1 MWAEVL
7 EGLSSGIYALRA
19 ALKTVLVEKG
29 LPGGQVALSDA
40 VENYPR
46 FEKISGMELSKKFL
60 KHAESYGLEILQ
72 QQVVAIDPGL
82 DFHSV
87 KLSNGGVLQSH
98 AVILATG
105 GSPRKLNVP
114 GEDENYGGGVSYY
127 ATCDGFFYRDKTVA
141 VVGGG
146 DTAVEEALY
155 LSKIVEKV
163 YLIHRRNEL
172 RASKILQQ
180 RVISECKIEILWNT
194 VVTAINADDQSVS
207 AVDLKNTE
215 TGKKWGLPTHGIFIF
230 IGYIPNN
237 QLVPVGVKMN
247 ADGYVLTNEQCETN
261 IAGIY
266 VIGDLREKYAKQI
279 VLAAADGCNAAL
291 ATAHY
296 VEGRKSSEEVCEPPK
311 EMLTAS

>member
-1 MWAEVL
+1 MASIE
-7 EGLSSGIYALRA
+7 
-19 ALKTVLVEKG
+19 
-29 LPGGQVALSDA
+29 
-40 VENYPR
+40 
-46 FEKISGMELSKKFL
+46 KFL
-60 KHAESYGLEILQ
+60 GRRVDIPEDRRYHMRQGLWAKSDGKKII
-72 QQVVAIDPGL
+72 VGL
-82 DFHSV
+82 TEPALVLAGGLNDLDWLV
-87 KLSNGGVLQSH
+87 PNGQ
-98 AVILATG
+98 AVSEGKA
-105 GSPRKLNVP
+105 
-114 GEDENYGGGVSYY
+114 
-127 ATCDGFFYRDKTVA
+127 VA

-215 TGKKWGLPTHGIFIF
+215 TGKKWGLPTHGIVIF

-247 ADGYVLTNEQCETN
+247 ADGYVLTNEKCETN

-311 EMLTAS
+311 EMLTTS